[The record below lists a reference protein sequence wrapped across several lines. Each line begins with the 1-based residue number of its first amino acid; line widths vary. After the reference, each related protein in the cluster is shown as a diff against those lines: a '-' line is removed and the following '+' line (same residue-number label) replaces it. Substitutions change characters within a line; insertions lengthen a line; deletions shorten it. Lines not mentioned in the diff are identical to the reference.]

1 MSIVKDVN
9 VIGGKPRIEG
19 SRVSVEQVYEM
30 YKSRDMKPERI
41 SEVLPSLSLK
51 EAGEVIK
58 YMEDRKGE
66 VGTIKDIC
74 DQER

>member
-1 MSIVKDVN
+1 MPIVKDED

-41 SEVLPSLSLK
+41 AEVLPSLSLK
-51 EAGEVIK
+51 GVREAIK
-58 YMEDRKGE
+58 YIEDRKGE
-66 VGTIKDIC
+66 ASPASTGVKV
-74 DQER
+74 